1 MNAMKTL
8 IILVLLLLL
17 AGGSWLSRPSEQS
30 FRDFVSDRMSQ
41 DQDNLLGKTIA
52 SVASDRY
59 LNDTRY
65 NNRVVYATITRD
77 DRVEYVGAFAR
88 WFRWADGEL
97 TISSAR

>member
-1 MNAMKTL
+1 MKTL
-8 IILVLLLLL
+8 LILALLLILV
-17 AGGSWLSRPSEQS
+17 GGAWLSRPSERS
-30 FRDFVSDRMSQ
+30 FRDYVSARMTQ

-52 SVASDRY
+52 TVAADRY
-59 LNDTRY
+59 LDGVTY
-65 NNRVVYATITRD
+65 NNRFVYATITRA